1 MGDENNDIGFILK
14 QARERQ
20 GVSLDVLH
28 EATKIPI
35 DSLKAIEEGYK
46 VRTLSP
52 FYYKSFVKTYSQ
64 YVGLDPQEILSKIS
78 SSVPVEAIKKIQTLS
93 KQKVSGKVQEKVLL
107 VLAARSLGHRSGKK
121 VAKIF
126 FVGVGVVLLGVA
138 LFFVVKKIQ
147 HAITVA
153 ASQPRTEMKIK
164 PVKKTEQNKKET
176 GKSSATS
183 VETAS
188 VKKNEPRSPVEP
200 AKASVSPKEGAVI
213 GEGFVSAKNGKTAEV
228 TVRAKMNSWL
238 SVKADG
244 QTVFRQILKK
254 GSSETWRASKK
265 IEISG
270 KDVDALEFEVNGK
283 NIGKLSRRD
292 VKARKV
298 VVTPEGL
305 TVEK

>member
-1 MGDENNDIGFILK
+1 MGDENNDIGSILK

-20 GVSLDVLH
+20 GISLDVLH

-64 YVGLDPQEILSKIS
+64 YVGLDPQEMLAKIS
-78 SSVPVEAIKKIQTLS
+78 SSVPVEVIKKVQTPS

-107 VLAARSLGHRSGKK
+107 VLAARSLGNRSGKK

-176 GKSSATS
+176 VKSTP

-188 VKKNEPRSPVEP
+188 VKKNEPQAPVEP
-200 AKASVSPKEGAVI
+200 AKGSAGPKEGAVI

>member
-1 MGDENNDIGFILK
+1 MGDENNDIGSILK

-20 GVSLDVLH
+20 GISLDVLH

-35 DSLKAIEEGYK
+35 DSLRAIEEGYK

-64 YVGLDPQEILSKIS
+64 YVGLDPQEMLSKIS
-78 SSVPVEAIKKIQTLS
+78 SSVPVEVIKKIQLTS

-107 VLAARSLGHRSGKK
+107 ALAARSLGHRSGKK

-126 FVGVGVVLLGVA
+126 FVGVGVILFGVA

-153 ASQPRTEMKIK
+153 ASQPKTEMKIK

-176 GKSSATS
+176 SKSTP

-188 VKKNEPRSPVEP
+188 VKKNETQVSVEP
-200 AKASVSPKEGAVI
+200 VKTSASSKEGAVI

>member
-1 MGDENNDIGFILK
+1 MSNENNDIGSILK

-20 GVSLDVLH
+20 GISLNVIQ

-52 FYYKSFVKTYSQ
+52 FYYKSFIKTYAQ

-78 SSVPVEAIKKIQTLS
+78 PAAADPIKKTVLVP
-93 KQKVSGKVQEKVLL
+93 QKNVPKKVQEKVLM
-107 VLAARSLGHRSGKK
+107 VLARSSGHRQGKK
-121 VAKIF
+121 VMKFFIF
-126 FVGVGVVLLGVA
+126 ALGVVLVGMV
-138 LFFVVKKIQ
+138 LFWGVKKIQ
-147 HAITVA
+147 EGVA
-153 ASQPRTEMKIK
+153 LRAREIKTEAKVK
-164 PVKKTEQNKKET
+164 PVKKMDAFKKGT
-176 GKSSATS
+176 GKVSSPDALPL
-183 VETAS
+183 
-188 VKKNEPRSPVEP
+188 KKNESEKKLGSSSKEVVASKDGLE
-200 AKASVSPKEGAVI
+200 KA
-213 GEGFVSAKNGKTAEV
+213 EGFVSAKNGKMAEV

-283 NIGKLSRRD
+283 NIGRLSRRD
-292 VKARKV
+292 MKARKV

>member
-1 MGDENNDIGFILK
+1 MSEENNDIGSILK

-20 GVSLDVLH
+20 GISLDVLH

-52 FYYKSFVKTYSQ
+52 FYYKSFVKAYAQ
-64 YVGLDPQEILSKIS
+64 YVGLDPQEILLKIS
-78 SSVPVEAIKKIQTLS
+78 PASVVESVKKTPVSPRNIVPK
-93 KQKVSGKVQEKVLL
+93 KVQEKVLM
-107 VLAARSLGHRSGKK
+107 VLAARSSDHRHGKK
-121 VAKIF
+121 VMKVF
-126 FVGVGVVLLGVA
+126 LVGLGVVLSGVI
-138 LFFVVKKIQ
+138 LFFVVKKVQ
-147 HAITVA
+147 AFITERAGQVK
-153 ASQPRTEMKIK
+153 TEVKPKPFKKVESVKKEAIK
-164 PVKKTEQNKKET
+164 PQP
-176 GKSSATS
+176 A
-183 VETAS
+183 ETAS
-188 VKKNEPRSPVEP
+188 VKKNEPQKVVEAP
-200 AKASVSPKEGAVI
+200 KTASDSKEGAEI
-213 GEGFVSAKNGKTAEV
+213 GEGFVSAKNGKSAEV